1 MQRRQPSLPFRNDTI
16 LGVCEAIGQDF
27 GFHANYLRLLFAG
40 LFYFN
45 PLAVSAVYGGLGV
58 LVFVSRWAFPNRAD
72 ETTATVEARQSET
85 LALAA

>member
-27 GFHANYLRLLFAG
+27 GFHANYLRILFAG

-45 PLAVSAVYGGLGV
+45 PLAVSAVYGGLG
-58 LVFVSRWAFPNRAD
+58 LVVFLSRWAFPNRAD
-72 ETTATVEARQSET
+72 ESAPRAQAHKSES

>member
-45 PLAVSAVYGGLGV
+45 PLAVTAVYAGLGA
-58 LVFVSRWAFPNRAD
+58 LVFISRWAFPNRTDDA
-72 ETTATVEARQSET
+72 APKVEVRESEV